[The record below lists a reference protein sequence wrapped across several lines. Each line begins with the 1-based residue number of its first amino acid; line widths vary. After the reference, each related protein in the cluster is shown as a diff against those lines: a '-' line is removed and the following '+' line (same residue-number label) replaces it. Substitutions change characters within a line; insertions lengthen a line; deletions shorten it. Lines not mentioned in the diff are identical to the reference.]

1 MGDPISVSRNCAE
14 AGSREDVRKIRKRLK
29 KSRKQE
35 LTRFLLNILSH
46 PSPGVTLFGAMRKL
60 RIMKW
65 RALDSQT
72 PIWHYLG
79 IETPASNFKLRANV
93 PEGRKRFPISQQI

>member
-1 MGDPISVSRNCAE
+1 
-14 AGSREDVRKIRKRLK
+14 
-29 KSRKQE
+29 
-35 LTRFLLNILSH
+35 
-46 PSPGVTLFGAMRKL
+46 MRKL

-79 IETPASNFKLRANV
+79 IETPASSFKLRPNV